1 MVIAHRAYMGVK
13 IIIDD
18 NVDIYDDVPVR
29 FHKRPRIQKKWRKR
43 FGTKRM
49 LVSSDMY
56 YMPEQ
61 QALVRLLGR
70 KFLIVAGMLASTHW
84 LMNYNRIDANTYMY
98 VILGTVAA
106 NTTDI
111 SALAFSM
118 GDDYES

>member
-1 MVIAHRAYMGVK
+1 MMIAHRAYMGVK

-61 QALVRLLGR
+61 QAYIMSRKTYRLLEKEADKYKSPVCGG
-70 KFLIVAGMLASTHW
+70 KEICGL
-84 LMNYNRIDANTYMY
+84 
-98 VILGTVAA
+98 
-106 NTTDI
+106 
-111 SALAFSM
+111 
-118 GDDYES
+118 